1 MWFGDR
7 SELFDLGAVGL
18 LVNVTQTV
26 TTMFNLGISSS
37 IKIGKTQHPV
47 NWNPVELMK
56 ESLHS
61 LKMVI
66 SNSQLEVMR
75 ATSKEIMKSLQT
87 ITEIFTIIVLTMLVS
102 GITDISTDSVLFNE
116 VSLRL
121 LTIYVLQASA
131 RAIVAQRN

>member
-1 MWFGDR
+1 M
-7 SELFDLGAVGL
+7 ELAHRLKLAKL
-18 LVNVTQTV
+18 
-26 TTMFNLGISSS
+26 S
-37 IKIGKTQHPV
+37 IQLD
-47 NWNPVELMK
+47 WNPVELMK

-131 RAIVAQRN
+131 RAIVARRTSSNTQR